1 MRGIDMLYVTVT
13 FWLYVVVL
21 SAWGVHALWSG
32 MIKPR
37 AVNIVLLPGTLVAQ
51 LGHVLGLLVTG
62 ATVTNTTLYKDDES
76 GEPQTTQDAKPRVPV
91 LGPIVIGM
99 LPLLACGLAVFLLAH
114 YMGGGFVVG
123 LTEQHVANPLPT
135 TLAGFWDLLHHQITM
150 VEAVVNA
157 TLQSDLRSWQVWIF
171 LYLLVCL
178 TVRMAPFPGHIRG
191 ALGAILMLGV
201 LLGLIGMISGRA
213 VNAVQNSWPVLSLT
227 VATLTFLLLIS
238 LLIRGVVGLVRILAT
253 SR

>member
-1 MRGIDMLYVTVT
+1 MLYVTVT
-13 FWLYVVVL
+13 FWLFVVVF
-21 SAWGVHALWSG
+21 SAWGVHTLWSG

-99 LPLLACGLAVFLLAH
+99 LPLLACGLAVFLLSR
-114 YMGGGFVVG
+114 YMGGGFLVG
-123 LTEQHVANPLPT
+123 MSEQHVANDLPR
-135 TLAGFWDLLHHQITM
+135 TLTGFWDLLHHQITM

-157 TLQSDLRSWQVWIF
+157 AIQSDLQRWQVWFF

-178 TVRMAPFPGHIRG
+178 TVRMAPFPGHTRG

-201 LLGLIGMISGRA
+201 LLGLVGTVTGRGVEA
-213 VNAVQNSWPVLSLT
+213 LHNSWPALSLT

-238 LLIRGVVGLVRILAT
+238 LLIRGIVGLIRILAT

>member
-1 MRGIDMLYVTVT
+1 MLYLTVT
-13 FWLYVVVL
+13 FWLFVVVL

-32 MIKPR
+32 MIRPR
-37 AVNIVLLPGTLVAQ
+37 AVNVVLLPGTLVAQ

-76 GEPQTTQDAKPRVPV
+76 GEPETTQDAKPRVPV
-91 LGPIVIGM
+91 VGPIVIGM

-114 YMGGGFVVG
+114 FMGGGLVAG
-123 LTEQHVANPLPT
+123 MTEQRVGSALPT
-135 TLAGFWDLLHHQITM
+135 TLAGVWDLLRQQITM
-150 VEAVVNA
+150 AEAVVNA
-157 TLQSDLRSWQVWIF
+157 TLQSDLRQWKVWFF

-191 ALGAILMLGV
+191 ALGAIPMLGV
-201 LLGLIGMISGRA
+201 LLWLIGMVSGRA
-213 VNAVQNSWPVLSLT
+213 DNAVQNSWPVLSLT
-227 VATLTFLLLIS
+227 VATLTLLLLIS
-238 LLIRGVVGLVRILAT
+238 LLVRGVVDLVRIVAA

>member
-1 MRGIDMLYVTVT
+1 MLYITVT
-13 FWLYVVVL
+13 FWLLVIVL

-37 AVNIVLLPGTLVAQ
+37 AVNAVLLPGTLVAQ

-62 ATVTNTTLYKDDES
+62 ATVTSTTLYKDDES
-76 GEPQTTQDAKPRVPV
+76 GDPQTTQDAKPRVPV

-99 LPLLACGLAVFLLAH
+99 LPLLACGLAVFLLTRFSGAS
-114 YMGGGFVVG
+114 FVAG
-123 LTEQHVANPLPT
+123 MADHRLPDALPT
-135 TLAGFWDLLHHQITM
+135 TLPAFWDLLRQQVTV

-157 TLQSDLRSWQVWIF
+157 TIQSDLGRWQVWAF

-191 ALGAILMLGV
+191 ALGAIVMLGV
-201 LLGLIGMISGRA
+201 LLGLVGMVFSQTA
-213 VNAVQNSWPVLSLT
+213 DVLHDSWPILSLT
-227 VATLTFLLLIS
+227 VATLTFLLLLS
-238 LLIRGVVGLVRILAT
+238 LAIRGLVGLSRILAT
-253 SR
+253 GT